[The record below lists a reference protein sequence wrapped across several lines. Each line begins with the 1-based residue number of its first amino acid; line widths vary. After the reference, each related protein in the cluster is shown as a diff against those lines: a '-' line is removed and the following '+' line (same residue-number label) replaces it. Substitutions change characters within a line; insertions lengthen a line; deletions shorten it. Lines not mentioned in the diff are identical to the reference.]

1 MSLAS
6 FWDDVGIILALCFI
20 DFLIFI
26 DISEVYQGDIR
37 GISPSLIP
45 LKGPYSLF
53 RFKFAGKFVI
63 FRIFREMYFGD
74 KTRFSETLF
83 YEILSKFRSGG
94 GYILANFRKIKSP
107 KNVFYRRHTFR
118 KISIKS

>member
-1 MSLAS
+1 MVFLTNG
-6 FWDDVGIILALCFI
+6 DVFVMNG
-20 DFLIFI
+20 DVFLMN
-26 DISEVYQGDIR
+26 
-37 GISPSLIP
+37 
-45 LKGPYSLF
+45 SLF

-94 GYILANFRKIKSP
+94 GYILANFRKIKSS
-107 KNVFYRRHTFR
+107 KNMFYRRNNFR
-118 KISIKS
+118 KKSNKKQNRKFAGKFD